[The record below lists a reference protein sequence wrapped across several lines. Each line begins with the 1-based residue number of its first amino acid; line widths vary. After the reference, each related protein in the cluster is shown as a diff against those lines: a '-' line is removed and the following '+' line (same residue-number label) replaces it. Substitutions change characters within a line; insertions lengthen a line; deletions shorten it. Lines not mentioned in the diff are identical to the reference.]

1 MKNIGILGGTFDPI
15 HIGHLLMAEEVYK
28 QLQFDEIWFIPSYT
42 PPHKADATIAG
53 EHRLKMVELAIQ
65 DNDHFRV
72 LDIELTRKE
81 KSYTIHTIQE
91 LKQLYPSNQFYFII
105 GADMVEFLPNWY
117 KIDELVKMVQFVGVK
132 RPGYER
138 KTIYPIIEA
147 DVPQIDISSTV
158 LRNRLNN
165 GELPRYWLPEKVRDY
180 IRENRLYGCC
190 GSTKN
195 R

>member
-105 GADMVEFLPNWY
+105 GADMVEYLPNWY

-190 GSTKN
+190 ASTKN